1 MEQKRP
7 TSSLIIST
15 YNWPEALSLSLKSVL
30 AQKIL
35 PNEVIIADDGST
47 EETKFIIDSFRSIF
61 PVPLKHV
68 WHEDKGFRKT
78 IILNKAVAEASSEYI
93 IQIDGDVILDINFVE
108 DHLRAAENKTFIRG
122 TRAHLKKEILP
133 SVFEDK
139 RIDFSF
145 FSKGV
150 KHRFN
155 AFRLPSMAW
164 LFTSRKKKCSKS
176 VRGCNLAYWKRDFV
190 RINGYNN
197 MLEGW
202 GHEDEEMASR
212 LINIGVKKKRLKF
225 MAIQY
230 HIFHSVASRKHEN
243 RHLSLL
249 NQSMFEKL
257 KRCENG
263 YFESLQHEKVSV
275 LEFSQ
280 Y

>member
-1 MEQKRP
+1 MKHTRP

-30 AQKIL
+30 AQKVL

-47 EETKFIIDSFRSIF
+47 EETKFIIDSFRNIF
-61 PVPLKHV
+61 PIPLKHV

-78 IILNKAVAEASSEYI
+78 IILNKAVAEASGEYI
-93 IQIDGDVILDINFVE
+93 IQIDGDVILDLNFIE
-108 DHLRAAENKTFIRG
+108 DHLSIAEKKTFIRG
-122 TRAHLKKEILP
+122 SRAHLGKEILP
-133 SVFEDK
+133 AIFEEK

-145 FSKGV
+145 LSKGV

-164 LFTSRKKKCSKS
+164 LFTKKKSCSKS
-176 VRGCNLAYWKRDFV
+176 VRGCNLAYWKRDFI

-212 LINIGVKKKRLKF
+212 LIHIGVKKKRLKL

-230 HIFHSVASRKHEN
+230 HIHHSVASRKHEN
-243 RHLSLL
+243 RHFKALNRSLL
-249 NQSMFEKL
+249 EKV

-263 YFESLQHEKVSV
+263 YFESLQQEKMPVME
-275 LEFSQ
+275 LSQ

>member
-1 MEQKRP
+1 MEQKKP

-47 EETKFIIDSFRSIF
+47 EETKCIIDSFRSIF

-78 IILNKAVAEASSEYI
+78 IILNKAVAEASGEYI
-93 IQIDGDVILDINFVE
+93 IQIDGDVILDANFVE
-108 DHLRAAENKTFIRG
+108 DHLRVAESKTFIRG
-122 TRAHLKKEILP
+122 TRAHLTKEVIP
-133 SVFEDK
+133 AVFETK
-139 RIDFSF
+139 RVDFSF
-145 FSKGV
+145 LSKGV

-155 AFRLPSMAW
+155 ALRLPRMAW
-164 LFTSRKKKCSKS
+164 LFTRKRSCSKS

-212 LINIGVKKKRLKF
+212 LINIGIKKKRLKL

-230 HIFHSVASRKHEN
+230 HIYHPVASKMHEN
-243 RHLSLL
+243 RHLRLL
-249 NQSMFEKL
+249 NQSLFEKL